1 MHFSQNSLKSERAK
15 WFLNLLLL
23 IWLLE
28 KWSDFYITI
37 NCYQIVR
44 TFSEEFFFP
53 ANRLLKWPEQLNL
66 NLKRRISS
74 AKATRAVQHCH
85 VVDTHR
91 HCSPQSALSTRSEYF
106 QRGNTCCWQTQSVRR
121 PDVIAS
127 ERLLTAD
134 SLWQTAAHHPSNDKA
149 TASTSTPCN

>member
-1 MHFSQNSLKSERAK
+1 MV
-15 WFLNLLLL
+15 LNLFLL

-44 TFSEEFFFP
+44 TFSEEFFFFKPELLCSKFP
-53 ANRLLKWPEQLNL
+53 ATVFWNDQSAQPQFETT
-66 NLKRRISS
+66 ISS
-74 AKATRAVQHCH
+74 TKATRAVQHCH
-85 VVDTHR
+85 EVDTHR

-106 QRGNTCCWQTQSVRR
+106 QRSNTCCWHTQSVRR
-121 PDVIAS
+121 PDFIAS
-127 ERLLTAD
+127 ERLLMAD

-149 TASTSTPCN
+149 TASTSSPCN